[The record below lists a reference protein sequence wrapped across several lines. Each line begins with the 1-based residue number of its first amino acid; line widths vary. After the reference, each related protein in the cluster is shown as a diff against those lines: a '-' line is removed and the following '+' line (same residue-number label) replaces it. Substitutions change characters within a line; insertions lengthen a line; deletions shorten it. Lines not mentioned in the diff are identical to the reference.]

1 MEEEEEGEKKVVDEE
16 EKDAKMKMARSIN
29 GITGLSL
36 GLSWIL

>member
-29 GITGLSL
+29 GILVYRGYFNVEN
-36 GLSWIL
+36 